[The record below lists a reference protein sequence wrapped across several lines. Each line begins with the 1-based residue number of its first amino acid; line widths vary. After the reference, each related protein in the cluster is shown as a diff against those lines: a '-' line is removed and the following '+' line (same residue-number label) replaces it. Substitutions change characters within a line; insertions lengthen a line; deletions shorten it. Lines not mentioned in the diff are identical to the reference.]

1 MVKYILNLEGGKFTL
16 YFFIRNTKMNDMK
29 KREKIEYKMPKSE
42 LQAEKVWKTFAGL
55 KRLVCRLGVM

>member
-42 LQAEKVWKTFAGL
+42 LQAEKV
-55 KRLVCRLGVM
+55 